1 MTFFLCK
8 LSGKLTFIANESFLL
23 QKNRSVKHKVLPVFI
38 LLTVFIIQPRLL
50 HFIFVFNTERLWCCQ
65 LSQMHIL
72 HPLMIPYNKWS
83 FTHSVMVFPFW
94 FNDLFFQ
101 ILLQV
106 RPDLQRLPKEYLWG
120 LLKHD
125 FVKTIR
131 PSSHPSNSVEA
142 MKGRL
147 FTVRAY
153 VHKLVIKTA
162 KIKSIK

>member
-1 MTFFLCK
+1 
-8 LSGKLTFIANESFLL
+8 
-23 QKNRSVKHKVLPVFI
+23 
-38 LLTVFIIQPRLL
+38 
-50 HFIFVFNTERLWCCQ
+50 
-65 LSQMHIL
+65 
-72 HPLMIPYNKWS
+72 
-83 FTHSVMVFPFW
+83 MVFPFW

-125 FVKTIR
+125 FVKTIC
-131 PSSHPSNSVEA
+131 PSSHPTNSVEA